1 MVMRAL
7 FNRAAQIG
15 LAVVLVAAV
24 PAFAIA
30 QSGGFSEENIP
41 PSAPAPRSAAPAYQP
56 PARPVAP
63 ASNPAAQAAA
73 QAPSPAPHPRRT
85 IPYTVRAGDTLG
97 SVAAMFGVTPDA
109 LARANRMANDEELY
123 TGDVLKVPNPFT
135 HEVKALKTQVDQ
147 LNAEA
152 QTAEQKATA
161 VQSELTS
168 LQDKVQELSADNRE
182 LNHGVAI
189 LPWWRATAF
198 SAVAAAVLMFG
209 VMLVTLFEWWRIR
222 RRYVALAEAAD
233 AFGRLDQKYKAM
245 LAKAELRLQQLYG
258 RRRQGLAEGQPRPKL
273 PEEAEIERLNE
284 ELKDL
289 LEYHLVKLGARPRG
303 QKRRGKW
310 REMLGGVDSPVEAR
324 SARR

>member
-1 MVMRAL
+1 MAVSAHI
-7 FNRAAQIG
+7 NRVAQIG
-15 LAVVLVAAV
+15 LAVVLVVAV
-24 PAFAIA
+24 PAFAAA

-41 PSAPAPRSAAPAYQP
+41 PSAPAPRSAASTYQSAAQPAT
-56 PARPVAP
+56 P
-63 ASNPAAQAAA
+63 ASNPAPAAVPTA
-73 QAPSPAPHPRRT
+73 ASPVPHPRST

-97 SVAAMFGVTPDA
+97 SVAAMFGGTADA
-109 LARANRMANDEELY
+109 LARANRMGSDEELY

-135 HEVKALKTQVDQ
+135 HQVKALKTQVDQ

-168 LQDKVQELSADNRE
+168 LQGKVRELSGDNRE
-182 LNHGVAI
+182 LGHGVAI

-198 SAVAAAVLMFG
+198 SAVAAAILMFG
-209 VMLVTLFEWWRIR
+209 VMLVTLFEWWRMR
-222 RRYVALAEAAD
+222 RRYVALAETAD
-233 AFGRLDQKYKAM
+233 AFGRLDYKYKGL

-258 RRRQGLAEGQPRPKL
+258 RRRQGLTEGQPRPKL
-273 PEEAEIERLNE
+273 PEEMEIERLNE
-284 ELKDL
+284 ELKEL

-310 REMLGGVDSPVEAR
+310 REMLGGVDSPVQAR
-324 SARR
+324 SMRR